1 LCFFSEYLDPINH
14 LFIRKDSENQ
24 IDPIYETIDHSPLSD
39 QKNKSTSTNTFFSKT
54 KDKFVTAVNKLVDNY
69 GSVPKKQTYIN
80 NSQAR
85 SYNNNNEQTIPT
97 SPNEQK
103 ASNTKR
109 QAPLAEHI
117 LRRQEETRQ
126 HDNQTSDVTYENTNN
141 SLPTLVPRRPLSSTS
156 ITTPTKN
163 SVIFAH

>member
-1 LCFFSEYLDPINH
+1 MKLNSKLNFVFFEYLDPLNH

-69 GSVPKKQTYIN
+69 GNVPKKQTYIN

-85 SYNNNNEQTIPT
+85 SLNNNNEQTVPT

-103 ASNTKR
+103 LPNTKR

-126 HDNQTSDVTYENTNN
+126 HNNQTSDVTYENTKNP
-141 SLPTLVPRRPLSSTS
+141 LPAPATRLP
-156 ITTPTKN
+156 
-163 SVIFAH
+163 